1 MLEKRVNGGS
11 ARQAGAGSSFPCSQ
25 LWLCWTSGPLPP
37 VLSSGPKKT
46 VAHIHV
52 KKKGKAL

>member
-1 MLEKRVNGGS
+1 MVALPGRLGP
-11 ARQAGAGSSFPCSQ
+11 APAFHCSQ

-52 KKKGKAL
+52 KRKGKAL